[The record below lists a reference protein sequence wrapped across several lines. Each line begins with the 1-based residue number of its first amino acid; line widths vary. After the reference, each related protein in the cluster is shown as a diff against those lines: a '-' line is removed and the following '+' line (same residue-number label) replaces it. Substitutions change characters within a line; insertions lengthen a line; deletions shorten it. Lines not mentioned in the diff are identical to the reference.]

1 MRSKSDNNTVQPP
14 SLPDEFY
21 GARRDLRLQAGRSRP
36 HPLDGSSSSSSEAG
50 MQREFMASPRHNM
63 MMGGNKGH
71 EQYMRTVVDMRY
83 WQGDYMG
90 YESTTAA
97 ETHSVTG
104 RS

>member
-1 MRSKSDNNTVQPP
+1 
-14 SLPDEFY
+14 
-21 GARRDLRLQAGRSRP
+21 
-36 HPLDGSSSSSSEAG
+36 

-104 RS
+104 RSSKVTPVSSMYLSGVRTKVKPKMAEIDV

>member
-1 MRSKSDNNTVQPP
+1 
-14 SLPDEFY
+14 
-21 GARRDLRLQAGRSRP
+21 
-36 HPLDGSSSSSSEAG
+36 